1 MNALRVIVL
10 LLVIVVVTCS
20 KLSHEAVHKFYQQS
34 RSNGETQTWN
44 IWVFLLDKGP
54 VQTPTILSDRA
65 IARRRKMNMSTKDHD
80 VPVYDEYIN
89 KIREII
95 PTNTIRA
102 TSNWLNAVSIVD
114 VTRQQLEKITQ
125 LSFVTKIDIVAQ
137 YKRENPLSA
146 QEPSKSKVRDVP
158 RAYGSS
164 YTQLQQMG
172 AIEAHKQ
179 GTFTTTH

>member
-1 MNALRVIVL
+1 MNVLRVTAL
-10 LLVIVVVTCS
+10 LLVIVVACS

-34 RSNGETQTWN
+34 RSNGQTQTGN

-65 IARRRKMNMSTKDHD
+65 IIRRRKMNMSTTDHD

-89 KIREII
+89 KIREIV

-114 VTRQQLEKITQ
+114 VTREQLEKITQ
-125 LSFVTKIDIVAQ
+125 LSFITKIDIVAQ
-137 YKRENPLSA
+137 YKRENPLPT
-146 QEPSKSKVRDVP
+146 QVPIKPNVRDVP

-179 GTFTTTH
+179 GTFATTR